1 MKRCISRNMTLKKDV
16 FLGLLNELD
25 EADRLFSA
33 GTNFEGDYIYG
44 GDVTKWRKAVNV
56 MQLKVAS

>member
-1 MKRCISRNMTLKKDV
+1 MTLKKKM
-16 FLGLLNELD
+16 FFSGYLNELD

-44 GDVTKWRKAVNV
+44 G
-56 MQLKVAS
+56 M